1 MHFHWLNAEFLHDSH
16 THTHTTQCQPDKN
29 DYLLFLSPQVHC
41 SVDKAVWL
49 VWSILYAWTMAFFFL
64 FISLASSFACFARKT
79 ACDASCK
86 PWFGSRFKHFSF
98 FFLATISVCVCNVRW
113 FGEEKDIWTVVAIMQ
128 QFVGSVGCGS
138 LLKLFISSC
147 LPCIC
152 WALLAKLGQT
162 FHSIRSEIYAKN
174 AKNEQT
180 KFPSPETKTGRES

>member
-1 MHFHWLNAEFLHDSH
+1 MPELWR
-16 THTHTTQCQPDKN
+16 
-29 DYLLFLSPQVHC
+29 
-41 SVDKAVWL
+41 
-49 VWSILYAWTMAFFFL
+49 FFFSS
-64 FISLASSFACFARKT
+64 SLSLHRSHVSPGRRHAMQVVSH
-79 ACDASCK
+79 DLVL
-86 PWFGSRFKHFSF
+86 GSNIFRV
-98 FFLATISVCVCNVRW
+98 FFLATISLCVCNVRW

-162 FHSIRSEIYAKN
+162 FHFIRSEIYAKN